1 MNLRFPEFTGP
12 RRRGVLL
19 GGMAAVLVL
28 AGCSG
33 QDAITDDGVTSG
45 YVAGDGTI
53 ETWAPA
59 ERSEPVELSGESY
72 HEEPVDIAD
81 WRGGPV
87 VLNFWYAECP
97 PCRAEAPDLAQVSQD
112 YADDGVHFLGV
123 NHTNDAGTALAFERR
138 FDVPY
143 PSLHDR
149 DAEGVAAVQ
158 GVVPLQAMPS
168 TVVLDAEGR
177 VAARVIGLV
186 EASTL
191 SGLLDDVL
199 AEAP

>member
-1 MNLRFPEFTGP
+1 MTTAFTGP
-12 RRRGVLL
+12 GRRGMFRV
-19 GGMAAVLVL
+19 AAMVAGAALL
-28 AGCSG
+28 AGCAG
-33 QDAITDDGVTSG
+33 QDAIEDDGASSG

-53 ETWAPA
+53 ETWALD
-59 ERSEPVELSGESY
+59 ERGEPVELGGESF
-72 HEEPVDIAD
+72 HEEPIDIAD

-87 VLNFWYAECP
+87 VVNFWYAECP

-112 YADDGVHFLGV
+112 YADAGVRFLGV

-138 FDVPY
+138 FEVPY

-149 DAEGVAAVQ
+149 DAEGVAAMQ
-158 GVVPLQAMPS
+158 GAVPLQAMPS
-168 TVVLDAEGR
+168 TVVLDQEGR